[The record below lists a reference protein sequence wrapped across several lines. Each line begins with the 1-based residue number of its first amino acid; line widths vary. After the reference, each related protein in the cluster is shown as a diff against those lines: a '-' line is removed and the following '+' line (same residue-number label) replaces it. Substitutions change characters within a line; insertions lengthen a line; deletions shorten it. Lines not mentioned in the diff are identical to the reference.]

1 MRRKYGNEM
10 LVEAVCN
17 NLNGHLYHMT
27 DEAHLASIEEH
38 GLLSAQGARD
48 LGIVPVFPGGSGLTR
63 QLDADRGLDDMVFL
77 SFFNLGVMP
86 KHDDAWRSRPVLLKI
101 DARVL
106 FLRGVQVAL
115 GRANRRST
123 RIYSAAR
130 AYYEMDWNVIFGKVD
145 ETDIHE
151 RWRFFEVCDYE
162 ALVPNRVPLEYII
175 GIA

>member
-1 MRRKYGNEM
+1 M
-10 LVEAVCN
+10 
-17 NLNGHLYHMT
+17 
-27 DEAHLASIEEH
+27 
-38 GLLSAQGARD
+38 
-48 LGIVPVFPGGSGLTR
+48 PVFPGGSGLTQ

-86 KHDDAWRSRPVLLKI
+86 KHNDAWRRRPVLLKI

-123 RIYSAAR
+123 RIYSAAM

-162 ALVPNRVPLEYII
+162 ALVPNRVPLD
-175 GIA
+175 